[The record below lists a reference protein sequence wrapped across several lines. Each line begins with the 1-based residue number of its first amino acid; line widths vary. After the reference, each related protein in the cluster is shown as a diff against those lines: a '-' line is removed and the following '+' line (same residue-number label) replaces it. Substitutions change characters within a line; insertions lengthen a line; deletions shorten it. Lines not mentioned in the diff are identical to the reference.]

1 MSTDV
6 SAHSALPGPLRLQP
20 SFPFVDRPREMATL
34 RSLLPRAQSEGRRI
48 ALVGGEPG
56 SGKSR
61 LVREIA
67 HQAAKDGALVLYGAC
82 DAVVRTP
89 YRPFVE
95 ALDQLVRA
103 SDPDE
108 LRDDLGPAG
117 GELTRLLPDLR
128 SHVGDLPEPV
138 VADQD
143 TERHR
148 LNAAVSDLLVA
159 AGRRRPLLLVFEDGH
174 WADTP
179 TLLLLRHLAAGATDA
194 RMLLVATFRDT
205 EADVPAELSEALID
219 MRRSDGVVRVRV
231 GALTGEQVSE
241 FVERA
246 AGAPLGPA
254 LPELAGAITS
264 LTQGNVF
271 LVTELWRE
279 LVETGALEIVDGV
292 AILTRPLSALGTP
305 ESVREVVN
313 QRLARLQPETALVLE
328 LAAVTGPEF
337 DLSVLRGGGFTDATL
352 SAALEQSVRSG
363 MIEEIPARRL
373 RYRFSHELV
382 RRALYDRL
390 AGLRRAQLH
399 LQVAESMEASG
410 AADTARGLADLA
422 HHFAAAAP
430 IDGPQRAVEYN
441 LRAADAANAALA
453 FGEAV
458 GPLKTALE
466 LGVDNETAHA
476 EIELE
481 LGAAHYR
488 AGQSG
493 DSLEAFQAA
502 AETARR
508 LHNPDL
514 LARAAIGVETAC
526 WRVAMLDEGAIE
538 LLEEALAALDPGDS
552 TMRVLLLSGLA
563 RARALVGE
571 SERSAELRDEAIA
584 IARRIDYRP
593 GLSVVLMRSYWARG
607 SNTHDE
613 VLEMLAE
620 ARTIAEELGDIESQA
635 EAAEW
640 RITALIGKGDLRTAG
655 RELAEVLEISRRM
668 HQPFIIHV
676 AEHYRSAIALC
687 EGRLA
692 EAEEAAERSR
702 EWSRLLT
709 GRDASGVYGVQM
721 FSIRREQGRLA
732 ELAPVVRVLAGGD
745 RRGGS
750 WRPGL
755 AALTAELGMLDEAR
769 AQLALIRSDG
779 LDVYRH
785 ALWVGSLT
793 YIADACVAV
802 GDADLSEQVYRE
814 LLSIAERNVMIG
826 HGVACYGSSERY
838 LGTLA
843 AAYGELELAELHL
856 QRAIDYNRE
865 MGAITW
871 LAHSDYE
878 YARTLGAQGRA
889 GEPAAQAALAEASD
903 LAERIGMPAL
913 LGRIRG
919 LLPAGP
925 AAVRLP
931 DGLSAREGEILRLV
945 AQGRSNREIGRTLHI
960 SEHTA
965 ANHIRSILRKTG
977 CANRTEAASYAHT
990 RGLTERG

>member
-67 HQAAKDGALVLYGAC
+67 HQAAEDGALVLYGAC

-103 SDPDE
+103 SDPAE
-108 LRDDLGPAG
+108 LRADLGPAG

-148 LNAAVSDLLVA
+148 LNGAVSDLLVA

-179 TLLLLRHLAAGATDA
+179 TLLLLRHLAAGAADA

-231 GALTGEQVSE
+231 GGLTGEQVSE
-241 FVERA
+241 FVEQA

-337 DLSVLRGGGFTDATL
+337 DLSVLRGGGFSDATL
-352 SAALEQSVRSG
+352 SAALEQSLRSG
-363 MIEEIPARRL
+363 MIEEIPARHL
-373 RYRFSHELV
+373 RYRLSHELV

-390 AGLRRAQLH
+390 AGLRRAELH

-410 AADTARGLADLA
+410 
-422 HHFAAAAP
+422 
-430 IDGPQRAVEYN
+430 
-441 LRAADAANAALA
+441 
-453 FGEAV
+453 
-458 GPLKTALE
+458 
-466 LGVDNETAHA
+466 
-476 EIELE
+476 
-481 LGAAHYR
+481 
-488 AGQSG
+488 
-493 DSLEAFQAA
+493 AA

-563 RARALVGE
+563 RAR
-571 SERSAELRDEAIA
+571 
-584 IARRIDYRP
+584 
-593 GLSVVLMRSYWARG
+593 
-607 SNTHDE
+607 
-613 VLEMLAE
+613 
-620 ARTIAEELGDIESQA
+620 
-635 EAAEW
+635 
-640 RITALIGKGDLRTAG
+640 
-655 RELAEVLEISRRM
+655 
-668 HQPFIIHV
+668 
-676 AEHYRSAIALC
+676 
-687 EGRLA
+687 
-692 EAEEAAERSR
+692 
-702 EWSRLLT
+702 
-709 GRDASGVYGVQM
+709 
-721 FSIRREQGRLA
+721 
-732 ELAPVVRVLAGGD
+732 
-745 RRGGS
+745 
-750 WRPGL
+750 
-755 AALTAELGMLDEAR
+755 
-769 AQLALIRSDG
+769 
-779 LDVYRH
+779 
-785 ALWVGSLT
+785 
-793 YIADACVAV
+793 
-802 GDADLSEQVYRE
+802 
-814 LLSIAERNVMIG
+814 
-826 HGVACYGSSERY
+826 
-838 LGTLA
+838 
-843 AAYGELELAELHL
+843 
-856 QRAIDYNRE
+856 
-865 MGAITW
+865 
-871 LAHSDYE
+871 
-878 YARTLGAQGRA
+878 
-889 GEPAAQAALAEASD
+889 
-903 LAERIGMPAL
+903 
-913 LGRIRG
+913 
-919 LLPAGP
+919 
-925 AAVRLP
+925 
-931 DGLSAREGEILRLV
+931 
-945 AQGRSNREIGRTLHI
+945 
-960 SEHTA
+960 
-965 ANHIRSILRKTG
+965 
-977 CANRTEAASYAHT
+977 
-990 RGLTERG
+990 